1 MCVGMFLYARW
12 DLKHFKESLKDQ
24 PKVSPAAVP
33 QTKRVTNT
41 PVKESSPAETTAPK
55 HLTQHN
61 IELEPDG
68 IEMETPSLETL
79 DALIDELVLFEVE
92 QPSEAATDVQGE
104 NLEGNIDIGGGL
116 ESLIPVITGQ
126 GDIESGAPE
135 DVAIVAEILK
145 RSLAQ
150 GGSITIDDL
159 ITMIE
164 AILRIDPDRQHLQPT
179 LLQLRNAKEKAL
191 QDGLET
197 TYMLDYITN

>member
-1 MCVGMFLYARW
+1 M
-12 DLKHFKESLKDQ
+12 
-24 PKVSPAAVP
+24 
-33 QTKRVTNT
+33 
-41 PVKESSPAETTAPK
+41 
-55 HLTQHN
+55 
-61 IELEPDG
+61 
-68 IEMETPSLETL
+68 
-79 DALIDELVLFEVE
+79 
-92 QPSEAATDVQGE
+92 
-104 NLEGNIDIGGGL
+104 

-191 QDGLET
+191 QDELET
-197 TYMLDYITN
+197 TYMLDYTTN